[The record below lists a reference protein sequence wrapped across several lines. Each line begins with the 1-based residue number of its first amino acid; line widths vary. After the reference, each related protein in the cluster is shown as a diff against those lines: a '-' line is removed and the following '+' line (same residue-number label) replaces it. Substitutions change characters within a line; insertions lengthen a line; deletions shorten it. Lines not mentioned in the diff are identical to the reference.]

1 MKIVPISKHEY
12 KVYPI
17 YENDPYIEI
26 SQEEFNGLENRTKC
40 FNAKLNKVIEYVKT
54 AEEVAKEE
62 QERARQVIQLR
73 IAELKRLLSASDYKA
88 IKYAEGLI
96 SAEDYEETKSTRQ
109 AWRDEINALESEL
122 SEGGGV

>member
-12 KVYPI
+12 KTYPI
-17 YENDPYIEI
+17 YENDPFIEI
-26 SQEEFNGLENRTKC
+26 SKEDFHGLENRTKC
-40 FNAKLNKVIEYVKT
+40 FNTRLNKVIDYIKT
-54 AEEVAKEE
+54 AEELAKEE
-62 QERARQVIQLR
+62 QDRARQATQLR

-96 SAEDYEETKSTRQ
+96 SAEDYAETKAERQ

-122 SEGGGV
+122 SEGGAQ